1 KKNKIKSHL
10 SRSPYSIYQKRKTTI
25 NNAFASAIA
34 PMDEY
39 DGAIMGVALQ
49 LLGQDPDGDLKCVY
63 CGSDAETWDH
73 LIGLV
78 KKGELH
84 GYGHQLGNLV
94 PCCKKC
100 NSEKGGKDWEDYL
113 REKLPDPSAFAEKRG
128 RIASYRDRYA
138 ALVNL
143 EHAKKQSP
151 DDWALYG
158 QINDEILMLM
168 KKADVVAARLRDTIR
183 QSFEKQKPVGG
194 WPE

>member
-1 KKNKIKSHL
+1 MKKQSVKFHL
-10 SRSPYSIYQKRKTTI
+10 SPYSIYQKRKTTI
-25 NNAFASAIA
+25 NHAFASAIA
-34 PMDEY
+34 PVDAYVE
-39 DGAIMGVALQ
+39 AIVGDALR
-49 LLGQDPDGDLKCVY
+49 LLGQNPDGDPSCVY
-63 CGSDAETWDH
+63 CELPAETWDH

-78 KKGELH
+78 KKGELR

-100 NSEKGGKDWEDYL
+100 NSEKGAKDWEVYL
-113 REKLPDPSAFAEKRG
+113 GKKLPEPSALAEKRG

-143 EHAKKQSP
+143 EHAKRQSP

-168 KKADVVAARLRDTIR
+168 KKADVVAARLHDTIK
-183 QSFEKQKPVGG
+183 QSYEKRKPVGG
-194 WPE
+194 SSA